1 MKIKP
6 VISKL
11 FLLLFPLLI
20 LVALIYR
27 ATIVNHFYSGFV
39 SCDNCFF
46 SLVILSDAIIFFGV
60 FLAILL
66 SVIVSRRLWRVL
78 LRLAAVFTGLLYVAD
93 IGIYTQFD
101 TRLYF
106 EDVTRFGVALEPV
119 ISQAITT
126 AGYGWEWYVAGLV
139 VLVIVGFTF
148 FSGTAGTAGKRMLAL
163 GTVVF
168 FMLGLVPI
176 KTTYIHSW
184 AYKNFIDVNLGN
196 TQTAEYTDDYIEML
210 NVSYSRPA
218 TACFNGLGEKPGIIM
233 LVVESLSN
241 YQSKLLS
248 GFNDLLPNLDKL
260 AVSNTYYS
268 QFIANH
274 FATNPGLAHLLTGST
289 IIAPA
294 DGGRIAHP
302 FETAWDNKTTLPDF
316 LADHGYFSAFL
327 TSGDLGFAMMR
338 EWLQHIGFDHV
349 EGGDFE
355 GYTGK
360 QRTAFNAIP
369 DEVLLDR
376 SLAFIHELGAQNKPF
391 FLTVNTM

>member
-1 MKIKP
+1 MN
-6 VISKL
+6 SKSFVSRL
-11 FLLLFPLLI
+11 FLLLFPLIILI
-20 LVALIYR
+20 PLIYR
-27 ATIVNHFYSGFV
+27 AYIVNQFYSGFV
-39 SCDNCFF
+39 SCNNCFF
-46 SLVILSDAIIFFGV
+46 SLVILSDAIIFFSI
-60 FLAILL
+60 FLTILL
-66 SVIVSRRLWRVL
+66 SVIVSRYLWRVL
-78 LRLAAVFTGLLYVAD
+78 LRLVAVFAGLLYVAD

-106 EDVTRFGVALEPV
+106 EDVTRFGAALEPV
-119 ISQAITT
+119 ISQALTT
-126 AGYGWEWYVAGLV
+126 AGSGWEWYVAGLIV
-139 VLVIVGFTF
+139 VVIIGFTF
-148 FSGTAGTAGKRMLAL
+148 ISRMAGTTGKWLLAL
-163 GTVVF
+163 ATAIF
-168 FMLGLVPI
+168 LMLSLVPI

-196 TQTAEYTDDYIEML
+196 TQTTEYTDDYIEKL
-210 NVSYSRPA
+210 NAGYKRPTA
-218 TACFNGLGEKPGIIM
+218 ACFNGLGEKPDII
-233 LVVESLSN
+233 LIVVESLSN

-248 GFNDLLPNLDKL
+248 GFNDLLPNLDRL
-260 AVSNTYYS
+260 AKSNTYYS
-268 QFIANH
+268 HFLANH

-302 FETAWDNKTTLPDF
+302 FETAWDNNNTLPDF
-316 LADHGYFSAFL
+316 LAEHGYFSAYL

-349 EGGDFE
+349 EGGEFE

-376 SLAFIHELGAQNKPF
+376 SLSFIHDWVRRINRF
-391 FLTVNTM
+391 F